1 MELQNETTHRLMLEQ
16 AARTAEAMRAVLSDH
31 YGITEQLN
39 FDRALDSLG
48 LDSLSFV
55 EYMFEVENKL
65 KITLPDIPNDLTTL
79 GDLVLFVDSVIQKQA
94 KIGSPE

>member
-1 MELQNETTHRLMLEQ
+1 MELRNETTHRLMLEQ
-16 AARTAEAMRAVLSDH
+16 AARTAEAMRAVLGDH

-39 FDRALDSLG
+39 FERTLDSLG

-65 KITLPDIPNDLTTL
+65 KITLPDVPNDLATL
-79 GDLVLFVDSVIQKQA
+79 GDLVLFVDSVVRKQA
-94 KIGSPE
+94 KNGSPE